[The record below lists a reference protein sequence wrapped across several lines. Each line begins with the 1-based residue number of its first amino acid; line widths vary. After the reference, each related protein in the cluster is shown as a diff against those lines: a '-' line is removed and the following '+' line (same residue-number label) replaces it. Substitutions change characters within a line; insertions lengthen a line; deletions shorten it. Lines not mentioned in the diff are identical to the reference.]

1 MKTNSS
7 LANWEIIAPCRHSCP
22 PVALVLICFAL
33 FVLTL
38 AGCTTKSSAK
48 AQARAAYS
56 AGQQQAL
63 ERVLQSRNSVT
74 VVGTVRNPLVPWT
87 EDLTLAKA
95 LVAAD
100 YYARGNPREIII
112 VRNGQ
117 PLPVDPKRLLSGE
130 DFALEAGDVVNIR

>member
-1 MKTNSS
+1 MKTS
-7 LANWEIIAPCRHSCP
+7 LWPAAWERRHP
-22 PVALVLICFAL
+22 FRRVGLVLIFFYVFALVLP
-33 FVLTL
+33 
-38 AGCTTKSSAK
+38 GCTTKSSAK
-48 AQARAAYS
+48 VQARAAYA

-63 ERVLQSRNSVT
+63 ERVLQSRNGVT

-117 PLPVDPKRLLSGE
+117 PLPVDPKRLLNGE
-130 DFALEAGDVVNIR
+130 DFPLEAGDVINIR

>member
-1 MKTNSS
+1 MKKSS
-7 LANWEIIAPCRHSCP
+7 WFANWEFSVRNP
-22 PVALVLICFAL
+22 PNRSAVICFLLFAL
-33 FVLTL
+33 AL
-38 AGCTTKSSAK
+38 AGCTTKSSARS
-48 AQARAAYS
+48 QARAAYA

-74 VVGTVRNPLVPWT
+74 VIGTVRNPLVPWT
-87 EDLTLAKA
+87 EDLTLARA

-117 PLPVDPKRLLSGE
+117 PLTVDPKRLLQGE
-130 DFALEAGDVVNIR
+130 DIPLEAGDVVNIK

>member
-1 MKTNSS
+1 MKTCFWSV
-7 LANWEIIAPCRHSCP
+7 AWERRHP
-22 PVALVLICFAL
+22 WRRGALVMVCFFLLAFAL
-33 FVLTL
+33 T
-38 AGCTTKSSAK
+38 GCTTKSNAK
-48 AQARAAYS
+48 AQARAAYA

-74 VVGTVRNPLVPWT
+74 VIGAVRNPLVPWT

-117 PLPVDPKRLLSGE
+117 PLP
-130 DFALEAGDVVNIR
+130 